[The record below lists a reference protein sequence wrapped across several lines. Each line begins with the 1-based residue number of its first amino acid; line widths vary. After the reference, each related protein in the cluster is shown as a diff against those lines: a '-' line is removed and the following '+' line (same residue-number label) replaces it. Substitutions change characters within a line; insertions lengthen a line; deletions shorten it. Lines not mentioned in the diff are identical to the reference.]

1 MASNVKIETT
11 QDKLDWMFRA
21 FDADNGGRITEAEI
35 REIVIYLF
43 KVADI
48 DEQEDVL
55 VTCIADIKLA
65 HNTSVVTSRELTKL
79 FLRKALGVD
88 GDREITK
95 EEFIENGVQSSFL
108 KSMMKNV

>member
-1 MASNVKIETT
+1 MLASNIKIETT

-21 FDADNGGRITEAEI
+21 FSADNGGTITEAEI

-48 DEQEDVL
+48 DQQEDVL

-65 HNTSVVTSRELTKL
+65 HSL
-79 FLRKALGVD
+79 
-88 GDREITK
+88 
-95 EEFIENGVQSSFL
+95 
-108 KSMMKNV
+108 

>member
-1 MASNVKIETT
+1 MLASSVKIEST

-21 FDADNGGRITEAEI
+21 FDADNGGRMTEAEI

-48 DEQEDVL
+48 EQQEDVV

-65 HNTSVVTSRELTKL
+65 HSQLPLWSSLNYFAGKLSVLTAIERSPRRNLSRMVSRAP
-79 FLRKALGVD
+79 F
-88 GDREITK
+88 
-95 EEFIENGVQSSFL
+95 
-108 KSMMKNV
+108 